1 MSHRETR
8 FFKSR
13 ELRVARAADGTR
25 SITGYA
31 IVFNTLSVDFGGW
44 AETVSPTAV
53 TRTLQESP
61 DVLCLYNHH
70 SGKVLG
76 RTTSGTLTLDVDNIG
91 LHFTCVLPDTTVAND
106 LIVSIERGDID
117 GCSFGFICRSDVWT
131 AQEDGSALRTLMDV
145 DLFEVTI
152 TSEPAYPET
161 SVSLRSAPKE
171 VRSRILAAK
180 PENRDDHG
188 DIEENSAG
196 GCECDCAEC
205 LAGDCVNCSDTDCDD
220 PNCICPENES
230 RSYKH
235 KMEMRLRLALH
246 YAGAGSGGG

>member
-1 MSHRETR
+1 MSNKRETR

-25 SITGYA
+25 SIAGYA

-44 AETVSPTAV
+44 AEMVSPTAV

-76 RTTSGTLTLDVDNIG
+76 RTTSGTLTLTVDNIG
-91 LHFTCVLPDTTVAND
+91 LNFTCVLPDTTVAND

-117 GCSFGFICRSDVWT
+117 GCSFGFVCRSDVWT
-131 AQEDGSALRTLMDV
+131 AQEDGSALRTLLDV

-171 VRSRILAAK
+171 LRSRILGAAE
-180 PENRDDHG
+180 PETRDDDG
-188 DIEENSAG
+188 EGVEANSNDN
-196 GCECDCAEC
+196 GCECGCPQCVADDCE
-205 LAGDCVNCSDTDCDD
+205 NCSDPDCGD
-220 PNCICPENES
+220 PDCLAPAT
-230 RSYKH
+230 RSHKC
-235 KMEMRLRLALH
+235 KMEMRLSLTRARMK
-246 YAGAGSGGG
+246 